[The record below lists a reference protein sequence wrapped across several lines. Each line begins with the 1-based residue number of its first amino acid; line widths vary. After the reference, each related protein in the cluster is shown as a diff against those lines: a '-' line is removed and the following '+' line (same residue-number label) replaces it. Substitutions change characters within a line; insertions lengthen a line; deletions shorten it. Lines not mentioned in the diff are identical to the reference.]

1 MRWWRRKRLMVVTGG
16 SGFLG
21 RHLLTASEAG
31 GWELFAPGSQSI
43 DVRRRELVVHGISG
57 FKPNVVVHLAYR
69 KHERSTIVDGSAHV
83 AEAAAACGARLIHFS
98 TDMVFAGRHD
108 AYRESDATDA
118 VIDYGRWKA
127 EAEAA
132 VAAEHPGAVIVRTS
146 LMYGTEHVS
155 PQQHDV
161 EAAIAGRQPMTFFT
175 DEFRCPA
182 HAGDIADAVVALASM
197 PEVAGPLHVAG
208 PELLSRAQLAQGF
221 AIAMGYDPARVPV
234 GPTPASAATTRPS
247 CLHLDTLLAASLGI
261 RCRSLADALRLPK
274 G

>member
-1 MRWWRRKRLMVVTGG
+1 MVVTGG

-21 RHLLTASEAG
+21 RHLLEASEAG

-43 DVRRRELVVHGISG
+43 DVRRRDLVVAGIAG

-69 KHERSTIVDGSAHV
+69 KNERATIVDGSTHV

-98 TDMVFAGRHD
+98 TDMVFAGRTD
-108 AYRESDATDA
+108 AYREPDVTDS

-132 VAAEHPGAVIVRTS
+132 VAAVHPGAVIVRTS
-146 LMYGTEHVS
+146 LMYGTDHLS

-161 EAAIAGRQPMTFFT
+161 EAAITGGNPMTFFT
-175 DEFRCPA
+175 DEYRCPA
-182 HAGDIADAVVALASM
+182 HAADISDAVVALASM

-208 PELLSRAQLAQGF
+208 PDLLSRAQLAQGF
-221 AIAMGYDPARVPV
+221 AVAMGYDAGRVPV
-234 GPTPASAATTRPS
+234 GPTPANAAATRPS
-247 CLHLDTLLAASLGI
+247 RLHLDTSLAASLGI
-261 RCRSLADALRLPK
+261 RCRSLADALRLPT